1 MESDQVVRL
10 KASSLLEATIALTV
24 ITIVFSLGWMTINHV
39 MDSSPIA
46 HRSRA
51 DRVLEV
57 VLEQTEQQSSFF
69 NEEIKMDGYL
79 IKKVVR
85 PHPEFEGVYI
95 LSLQVLGTQGQL
107 ISEKQKLFKWD
118 ETSMIL
124 FRVRSN
130 LLLSELASR

>member
-1 MESDQVVRL
+1 MESDQMARL

-24 ITIVFSLGWMTINHV
+24 ITIVFSLGWMTVNHV

-46 HRSRA
+46 HRNRA

-57 VLEQTEQQSSFF
+57 VLEQTEQQSSFY

-79 IKKVVR
+79 IKKMVR

-95 LSLQVLGTQGQL
+95 LSLQALGAQGAL
-107 ISEKQKLFKWD
+107 ISEKQQLFKWD

-124 FRVRSN
+124 FRVRTGLN
-130 LLLSELASR
+130 